1 MVADMHPA
9 MLLARD
15 EPPPFTLI
23 NPAGTSPLVLVCD
36 HANNRVPKKLGNL
49 GLGAAELATHI
60 AWDPG
65 AALVA
70 LALSKELDAPL
81 VLSEYS
87 RLVIDCNRPLESPQL
102 VAELSAGIV
111 VPGNRALSAE
121 ERESRVREVYQ
132 PYHDAVRDLLEQRT
146 KPVALLSI
154 HSFTPQL
161 HDEPRPWHI
170 GVACY
175 RDCRLAS
182 ALFSALSENKDIRVG
197 FNEPYAIETEFDYTI
212 PEHGEGRGLPSAMVE
227 IRQDVVTTGV
237 EVDQWA
243 RRLVQA
249 WRDTEPT
256 LGYRT
261 KT

>member
-1 MVADMHPA
+1 MVADRQTA
-9 MLLARD
+9 TLLECD
-15 EPPPFTLI
+15 EPQPFTVI

-36 HANNRVPKKLGNL
+36 HANNRVPKKLDNL
-49 GLGAAELATHI
+49 GLSAAELATHI

-70 LALSKELDAPL
+70 MTLSKELDAAL

-111 VPGNRALSAE
+111 VPGNQALSAE
-121 ERESRVREVYQ
+121 ERESRIREVFQ

-146 KPVALLSI
+146 KPAALMSI

-161 HDEPRPWHI
+161 HDTPRPWHI

-175 RDCRLAS
+175 RDCRFAS
-182 ALFSALSENKDIRVG
+182 ALFSALSENRDICVG

-227 IRQDVVTTGV
+227 IRQDVLTTAV
-237 EVDQWA
+237 ETDQWA

-249 WRDTEPT
+249 WGGSEPN
-256 LGYRT
+256 LVF
-261 KT
+261 